1 MEAAILD
8 REIPS
13 SVSDTHIGVSGLD
26 LRVLRKGEGPPL
38 LVVHDSLGNL
48 GWVPFYERLA
58 SSFSVI
64 VPDLPGYGKSDRP
77 DWARSPRD
85 LAILTLQLLDQL
97 EVAGVTV
104 VGLGFGGFVAAEM
117 ATMNQSRF
125 QRLVLVG
132 ATGLHPREGEVLD
145 QMLIGFAEY
154 GLNGFRDARSFQDLF
169 GATDSLPPDVYE
181 LWDFGT
187 EMTARVCWKP
197 WMYSDQLPH
206 LLGAIRLPTLIVWGE
221 HDRVVPLDVGR
232 QYETLLSGARLEV
245 VPEAGHF
252 VDLEE
257 PDRLAELVEAHVAEQ
272 RGAQA

>member
-1 MEAAILD
+1 MDVAELD
-8 REIPS
+8 RVIPS
-13 SVSDTHIGVSGLD
+13 SVTDTTIQVGGLGI
-26 LRVLRKGEGPPL
+26 RVLRKGEGPPL
-38 LVVHDSLGNL
+38 LVLHDSLGNL
-48 GWVPFYERLA
+48 GWVPFYERLSA
-58 SSFSVI
+58 SYSVL

-85 LAILTLQLLDQL
+85 LAILVQQLLDHLDL
-97 EVAGVTV
+97 EHITL

-125 QRLVLVG
+125 ANLVLVG
-132 ATGLHPREGEVLD
+132 AAGLHTREGEVLD

-154 GLNGFRDARSFQDLF
+154 GLNGFRDAHSFQQLF
-169 GATDSLPPDVYE
+169 GANSVPPDVYE

-206 LLGAIRLPTLIVWGE
+206 LIGEVRLPTLIVWGE
-221 HDRVVPLDVGR
+221 NDHVVPIDVGR
-232 QYETLLSGARLEV
+232 QYEELLPDARLEV

-257 PDRLAELVEAHVAEQ
+257 SERLAELIVAHTK
-272 RGAQA
+272 RGEKA

>member
-1 MEAAILD
+1 MEVAILD

-13 SVSDTHIGVSGLD
+13 SVSDTQVGVSGLE

-38 LVVHDSLGNL
+38 LVLHDSLGNL
-48 GWVPFYERLA
+48 GWLPVYERLS
-58 SSFSVI
+58 SSFDVI

-85 LAILTLQLLDQL
+85 LAILILQLLDRL
-97 EVAGVTV
+97 DVNGVTL
-104 VGLGFGGFVAAEM
+104 VGMGFGGFVAAEM

-125 QRLVLVG
+125 DRLILVG
-132 ATGLHPREGEVLD
+132 AAGLHPREGEVLD

-154 GLNGFRDARSFQDLF
+154 GLTGFRDPSAFQGLF
-169 GATDSLPPDVYE
+169 GANELPPDVYE
-181 LWDFGT
+181 LWDYGT

-206 LLGAIRLPTLIVWGE
+206 LVTEIRLPTLIVWGE
-221 HDRVVPLDVGR
+221 HDRLVPLDVGM
-232 QYETLLSGARLEV
+232 QYEALLPDARLEV
-245 VPEAGHF
+245 VPEAGHY

-257 PDRLAELVEAHVAEQ
+257 PDRLAELIAAHAAEQ

>member
-221 HDRVVPLDVGR
+221 RDRVVPLDVGR